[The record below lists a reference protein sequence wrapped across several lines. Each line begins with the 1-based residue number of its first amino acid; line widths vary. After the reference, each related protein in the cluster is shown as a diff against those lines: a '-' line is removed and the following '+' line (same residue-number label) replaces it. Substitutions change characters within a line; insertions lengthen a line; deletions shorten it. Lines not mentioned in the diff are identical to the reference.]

1 MKAAILYSAGDIHIE
16 ERMIP
21 TPGID
26 EVLIKI
32 HACGVCGTD
41 NALFKGEYPANY
53 PVVIGHEFS
62 GEIVE
67 IGKSV
72 KSFNVGDRVTV
83 DPNRVCH
90 KCYFCRNGLEH
101 LCDNLQ
107 SMGVHIDGADAE
119 YCVMLESNVYKIG
132 DSISYEE
139 AAFCEPLACAIHGT
153 DLAKVKAGDTVLII
167 GAGGMG
173 NLITQC
179 VKNSGASTIIV
190 SEPIAKRRDLALENG
205 ATHVLDPLKM
215 NVLEEIKKIKPV
227 GVDVVF
233 EVAGISR
240 EQGACPAYARKGGTI
255 VFFGCSPKDKFIQI
269 NPFNINENEQKI
281 LGSFNNQ
288 FATGRAV
295 EMLVNKKIR
304 VDNLISHHFSLD
316 KYLDVFGVFGTQDSV
331 KLMVHMD

>member
-1 MKAAILYSAGDIHIE
+1 MKAAVLYSAGDIRIE
-16 ERMIP
+16 EKPIP

-32 HACGVCGTD
+32 YACGVCGTD
-41 NALFKGEYPANY
+41 NALNKGEYPGNY

-72 KSFNVGDRVTV
+72 KSFSVGDRVTV

-132 DSISYEE
+132 NSISYEE

-153 DLAKVKAGDTVLII
+153 DLAKVKIGDTVLII

-205 ATHVLDPLKM
+205 ATHVIDPLNI
-215 NVLEEIKKIKPV
+215 NVLDEIKKIKPV

-240 EQGACPAYARKGGTI
+240 EQAACPAYARKGGTI
-255 VFFGCSPKDKFIQI
+255 VFFGCSPKDKFIQL

-295 EMLVNKKIR
+295 EMLVNRKIR
-304 VDNLISHHFSLD
+304 VDNLISHRFSLD
-316 KYLDVFGVFGTQDSV
+316 KYLDVFRAFGTQDSV
-331 KLMVHMD
+331 KLMVYMD